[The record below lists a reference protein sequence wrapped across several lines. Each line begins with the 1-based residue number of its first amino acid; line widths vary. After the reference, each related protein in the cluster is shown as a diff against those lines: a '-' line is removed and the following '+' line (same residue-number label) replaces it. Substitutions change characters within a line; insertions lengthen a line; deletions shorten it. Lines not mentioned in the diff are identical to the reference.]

1 MVFLSRYFGANYDKW
16 QNMRYCAILMFNFL
30 SVLFLRFFSNYER
43 RVLLSLPT
51 VKSNWWWTCTKNE
64 ICAVVLFFQ
73 TMRGR
78 SSASQRS
85 SPTGDERVPR
95 SVVEAKLAPPPTVST
110 ASRIKQLSMMIISKT
125 WWYIVFT
132 DICLPTCR
140 VAEVGSLSARAK
152 KKKKNHQAHIYY
164 FRDICDFCA

>member
-1 MVFLSRYFGANYDKW
+1 MH
-16 QNMRYCAILMFNFL
+16 YCAILMFNFL
-30 SVLFLRFFSNYER
+30 FVLFLRFFNLKEEGLHWG
-43 RVLLSLPT
+43 LLSLPT
-51 VKSNWWWTCTKNE
+51 VKSNWWWTCTKNK
-64 ICAVVLFFQ
+64 ICAVVLFFP
-73 TMRGR
+73 TIRAR
-78 SSASQRS
+78 SSASHRS
-85 SPTGDERVPR
+85 TRTGGERVPR

-152 KKKKNHQAHIYY
+152 INKKKNRQAHIYY

>member
-1 MVFLSRYFGANYDKW
+1 MVFLSRYFGANYEIW

-51 VKSNWWWTCTKNE
+51 VKSNWWWTCTKNK
-64 ICAVVLFFQ
+64 ICAVVLFFP
-73 TMRGR
+73 TIRAR
-78 SSASQRS
+78 SSASHRS
-85 SPTGDERVPR
+85 TRTGGERVPR

-152 KKKKNHQAHIYY
+152 MATKTFVKRLLLFLRQLQI
-164 FRDICDFCA
+164 